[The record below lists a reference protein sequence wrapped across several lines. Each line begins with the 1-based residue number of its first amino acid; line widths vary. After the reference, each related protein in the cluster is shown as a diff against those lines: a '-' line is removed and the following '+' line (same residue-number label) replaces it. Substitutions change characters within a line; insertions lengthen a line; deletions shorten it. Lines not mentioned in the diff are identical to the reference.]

1 MTGRFCAICGSAA
14 ASGPPPPP
22 PPPPSA
28 GPDLPEN
35 LACALTY
42 ALGPLT
48 GVLFLVLEPYNHNRR
63 VKFHAYQSLF
73 VSGAVF
79 VLWFALLILSGM
91 LAFLPIIG
99 LLVGS
104 LLLALFGL
112 GWLVLWVVLMLK
124 AYQGELWKLPFLG
137 DLAEK
142 RSYTN

>member
-1 MTGRFCAICGSAA
+1 MPGRFCAICGSAA
-14 ASGPPPPP
+14 SAPPPAPPPPAP
-22 PPPPSA
+22 A

-48 GVLFLVLEPYNHNRR
+48 GVLFLVLEPYNRNPR
-63 VKFHAYQSLF
+63 VKFHAFQSLF
-73 VSGAVF
+73 VSAALF
-79 VLWFALLILSGM
+79 VLWFALLIVTGM

-99 LLVGS
+99 FVVGS
-104 LLLALFGL
+104 LLLGIFAL
-112 GWLVLWVVLMLK
+112 GWLVLWLALMIK
-124 AYQGELWKLPFLG
+124 AYQGERWKLPVIG